1 MPSKD
6 TAILEFN
13 QYKKSDKVSFII
25 YAGVAC
31 LTEKINGCK
40 INPDNSFTT

>member
-13 QYKKSDKVSFII
+13 QYKKSDKVPFII
-25 YAGVAC
+25 YAGVEC
-31 LTEKINGCK
+31 LTEKINGSK